1 MNLENWKKAN
11 PGKSLNDYYAYARKN
26 GVKGES
32 GSSMSNRPTANS
44 KPQNSMTNNS
54 SLMKNIISVVI
65 LLVMLATNPTESQHY
80 NNAVTEVSTQIN
92 KEVGNWGV
100 LEGVKNM
107 GSNFLT
113 KAVITVDYRRNFLL
127 FSIQDVNLAGEKIGV
142 SVGFVGMNHILWDQ
156 KN

>member
-1 MNLENWKKAN
+1 MNLEDWKKAN
-11 PGKSLNDYYAYARKN
+11 PGKTLNDYYAYARN
-26 GVKGES
+26 NRIKGES

-44 KPQNSMTNNS
+44 KTKNSITINF

-65 LLVMLATNPTESQHY
+65 LLIMLATNPTESQHY

-92 KEVGNWGV
+92 EEVGNWGI

-127 FSIQDVNLAGEKIGV
+127 FSIQDVNVAGEKEGV
-142 SVGFVGMNHILWDQ
+142 SVGAFGFVYIIWN
-156 KN
+156 

>member
-1 MNLENWKKAN
+1 
-11 PGKSLNDYYAYARKN
+11 
-26 GVKGES
+26 
-32 GSSMSNRPTANS
+32 MSNRPTANS
-44 KPQNSMTNNS
+44 KTKNSITIHF

-100 LEGVKNM
+100 LEGIKNM

-113 KAVITVDYRRNFLL
+113 KAVITVDHRRNFLF
-127 FSIQDVNLAGEKIGV
+127 FSIQDVNLAGEKNGV
-142 SVGFVGMNHILWDQ
+142 SVGFIGMTHILWDK

>member
-1 MNLENWKKAN
+1 MTLEDWKKAN
-11 PGKSLNDYYAYARKN
+11 PGKSINEYYAYTRKN
-26 GVKGES
+26 GIKGES

-44 KPQNSMTNNS
+44 KPQNSVTNNS

-92 KEVGNWGV
+92 KEVGNWGI

-113 KAVITVDYRRNFLL
+113 KVVISVDYRRNFLL
-127 FSIQDVNLAGEKIGV
+127 FSIQDVKVAGEKKGISLGAF
-142 SVGFVGMNHILWDQ
+142 GFVYIIWN
-156 KN
+156 